1 MDFMDIVAD
10 AVKKAA
16 PALIGQLRY
25 PPIRA
30 LCAVQGLASE
40 KGYAVVDNFLDCR
53 IFGSVRIRSGYAI
66 SGTDLASDAYGPT
79 CICYPTSGTD
89 LASRAARFDPETEQ
103 LVTYDKHNVTYLP
116 TRPLS
121 CNGHVW
127 YSNIPRGPVV
137 PFAVVISPFMVI
149 ILPFKDISSDGA
161 VIYSD
166 SAAFFGGSGCHFLKQ
181 S

>member
-1 MDFMDIVAD
+1 MRSRSLPGSPIV
-10 AVKKAA
+10 
-16 PALIGQLRY
+16 
-25 PPIRA
+25 
-30 LCAVQGLASE
+30 LC
-40 KGYAVVDNFLDCR
+40 
-53 IFGSVRIRSGYAI
+53 SGYAI

-127 YSNIPRGPVV
+127 YSNIPRGPG
-137 PFAVVISPFMVI
+137 
-149 ILPFKDISSDGA
+149 LCD
-161 VIYSD
+161 
-166 SAAFFGGSGCHFLKQ
+166 AAERGGR
-181 S
+181 